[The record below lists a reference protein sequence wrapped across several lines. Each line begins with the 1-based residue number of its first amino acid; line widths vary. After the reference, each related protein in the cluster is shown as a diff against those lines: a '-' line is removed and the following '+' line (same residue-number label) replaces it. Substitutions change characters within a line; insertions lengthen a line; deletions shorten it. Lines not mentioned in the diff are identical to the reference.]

1 MPDLTKVYEDAK
13 RTRDEIAL
21 KIHLGSRDLQDEWE
35 RLEKRWTEFEV
46 KAQLDR
52 SAKDLGAAAEMLGSE
67 LKSAYAR
74 IRQALQ

>member
-1 MPDLTKVYEDAK
+1 MPDVKQIYEDAK
-13 RTRDEIAL
+13 RTRDELAL

-35 RLEKRWTEFEV
+35 RLEKRWKEFEG
-46 KAQLDR
+46 KAELER

-67 LKSAYAR
+67 LKNAYAR

>member
-21 KIHLGSRDLQDEWE
+21 KIHLGSRDLLDEWE
-35 RLEKRWTEFEV
+35 RLEKRWKEFEV
-46 KAQLDR
+46 KAQLER
-52 SAKDLGAAAEMLGSE
+52 SAKDLGAAGQILVLGVE
-67 LKSAYAR
+67 AYAR

>member
-1 MPDLTKVYEDAK
+1 MPDLTKTYEDAK

-35 RLEKRWTEFEV
+35 RLEKRWKEFEA

-52 SAKDLGAAAEMLGSE
+52 SAKDLGAAGEMLGSE
-67 LKSAYAR
+67 LKNAYAR